1 MTLAENT
8 PSMSHG
14 ALSFDAMVGASVGGR
29 RGMSCNEL
37 CSGLLEH
44 CLVALSCFVSRAGQS
59 SPLKTVEPRDLR
71 SQGQDRDPA
80 VPRLAKVGLETK
92 TK

>member
-14 ALSFDAMVGASVGGR
+14 ALPFDAMVGASVGGR

-37 CSGLLEH
+37 CSGLLEVPGGSH
-44 CLVALSCFVSRAGQS
+44 GGITAL
-59 SPLKTVEPRDLR
+59 
-71 SQGQDRDPA
+71 PA
-80 VPRLAKVGLETK
+80 IPGVW
-92 TK
+92 